1 MTVAPVSGREA
12 PRATVRDA
20 SRVEVDGKFF
30 RVAGERFHVR
40 GVTYGPFARNDA
52 GDPFP
57 SAPHVRRDFAQMRA
71 LGANALRT
79 YTPPPRWLLDEAGAA
94 GLRVIAGI
102 PWAQHVCFLSE
113 GAPAREAR
121 RRVREV
127 AVQVGDHPALLAL
140 LVGNE
145 TPPDVVRWEGPRRVE
160 RFLCDLADTARQS
173 APESLVSYANFP
185 PTEYLDL
192 GFFDFLSFNVYLE
205 RASDLRRYLARLQ
218 NLAGEKPLVL
228 TELGLDS
235 ARAGEA
241 LQARSVEEQIRTTF
255 DAGAAGAVVFS
266 FTDEWFAIDRDDPAG
281 GAFVRDWAF
290 GLVDAERRPKRA
302 FSAGRAAFGAP
313 VPSRP
318 ARVPVVS
325 VVVCAYDEE
334 RTIDACLR
342 SLASLDYPSY
352 EVIVVNDG
360 SSDRTGAIAD
370 AHAGPRLRVV
380 HQENRGLSA
389 ARNRGIAEARG
400 SVVAFTDADCVVDAA
415 WLSYLVPTLG
425 EGFVA
430 AGGPNLSPPEER
442 LVASVVAHAPGLP
455 THVLLDDV
463 VAEHVPGCN
472 MAFDRDALRAIGGFS
487 EVYRSA
493 GDDVDVCWRLQES
506 GHRIG
511 FSPAAVVWH
520 ERRSTIGAYLAQQR
534 GYGRAEVQ
542 LARDHPLRFNAMGQ
556 SRWLGRIYGG
566 VASALWSQGSRIY
579 HGALGRAPFQSIYAA
594 PASTARLLPLT
605 FEWTVAA
612 VALSCVGIGVGG
624 AATLLVAPAV
634 ASVSIAVAG
643 AVRARLE
650 GPAATA
656 RGRALL
662 ALLIYLGPL
671 VRSFARFRPG
681 RRAEAR
687 GGSEPAATTVRAHG
701 VAVTIERRSYWST
714 TSTQKESFVRAL
726 HDALERRA
734 LAVRGDDGWSD
745 FDLEAYDGRSK
756 TVRLAIGAEDH
767 GGTKRLLRVRIQA
780 VVGETSDVAVGAL
793 LVGVLVLAAAGPP
806 TAAALAGALAFGV
819 GALRLV
825 RWRRL
830 RRAVG
835 EAVAD
840 AARGEG
846 LRRIVARG
854 RGGAS

>member
-12 PRATVRDA
+12 PGAAVHDA
-20 SRVEVDGKFF
+20 RRVEVDGKFF
-30 RVAGERFHVR
+30 RVAGARFHVR
-40 GVTYGPFARNDA
+40 GVTYGPFARNEA
-52 GDPFP
+52 GEPFP
-57 SAPHVRRDFAQMRA
+57 PAPQVRRDIAQMRT
-71 LGANALRT
+71 LGANAIRT
-79 YTPPPRWLLDEAGAA
+79 YTPPPRWLLDDAAAA

-102 PWAQHVCFLSE
+102 PWAQHVCFLSD

-127 AVQVGDHPALLAL
+127 AVGVGDHPAVLAL

-173 APESLVSYANFP
+173 APETLVSYANFP

-228 TELGLDS
+228 TELGRDS

-290 GLVDAERRPKRA
+290 GIVDADRRPKRA
-302 FSAGRAAFGAP
+302 FSAVGAAFGAP

-318 ARVPVVS
+318 ARAPVVS

-360 SSDRTGAIAD
+360 SSDRTGAIAE
-370 AHAGPRLRVV
+370 AHAGPRVRVV

-400 SVVAFTDADCVVDAA
+400 SVVAFTDADCVVDSA
-415 WLSYLVPTLG
+415 WLSYLVPTL
-425 EGFVA
+425 EKGFVA
-430 AGGPNLSPPEER
+430 VGGPNLSPPEER

-542 LARDHPLRFNAMGQ
+542 LAQDHPLRFNAMGQ

-566 VASALWSQGSRIY
+566 VASALWSPGSRIY
-579 HGALGRAPFQSIYAA
+579 HGALGRAPFQSIYAT

-612 VALSCVGIGVGG
+612 VALSCVGVGFGG
-624 AATLLVAPAV
+624 AATLLLAPAA
-634 ASVSIAVAG
+634 ASVSIAVTG

-650 GPAATA
+650 GPAGTP

-671 VRSFARFRPG
+671 VRSFARFRLG
-681 RRAEAR
+681 RRVEPRESRDEADTPARAR
-687 GGSEPAATTVRAHG
+687 GL
-701 VAVTIERRSYWST
+701 AVPMGRRTYWST
-714 TSTQKESFVRAL
+714 TSTAKESFVRAL
-726 HDALERRA
+726 RDALERRA
-734 LAVRGDDGWSD
+734 LAVRVGDGWSD
-745 FDLEAYDGRSK
+745 SDLEACDGESA
-756 TVRLAIGAEDH
+756 TARLAVGVEDH
-767 GGTKRLLRVRIQA
+767 GGAKRLLRVRSRL
-780 VVGETSDVAVGAL
+780 VVGQPSDVALGAL
-793 LVGVLVLAAAGPP
+793 LASVVVLGATGAGTFAFVVAVFAA
-806 TAAALAGALAFGV
+806 GV
-819 GALRLV
+819 GAVRLA

-830 RRAVG
+830 GGAIGRAL
-835 EAVAD
+835 AD
-840 AARGEG
+840 AAREEG
-846 LRRIVARG
+846 LRRVVAPG